1 MANNYDSEALNEI
14 CNQIDLL
21 EYASEN
27 LDFEKRGTDSF
38 AAHCPLHTD
47 NTSSLFI
54 TPSKNKFHCF
64 SCGVGGNV
72 INWMMSFENMSFN
85 DAVEKVGKL
94 AGVDIKNL
102 KQCNALKI
110 YKTIRR
116 LSTENNKEEVT
127 QNRVILD
134 ESEINKFS
142 EDIPT
147 EWVDEGI
154 SEESMK
160 VFNIRIDDKANR
172 IVYPVY
178 DKHFQLIGFKGR
190 TRFDNYK
197 ALGIQKYMNYTKI
210 GTTDFFIGMK
220 EQYENIKNKQKVIIF
235 EGLKS
240 VMKAYGWGYDYTI
253 AAETS
258 YLNDEQVKILIQMGI
273 KDITIAFDS
282 DVQMKKIIE
291 STEMLR
297 KFANVFVIRDR
308 RYIKDRLLGEKEA
321 PVDRGEEI
329 FETLLSERRKI

>member
-1 MANNYDSEALNEI
+1 MTDYDREALGEMCSKVN
-14 CNQIDLL
+14 LL
-21 EYASEN
+21 EYAEN
-27 LDFEKRGTDSF
+27 TMEFKRNGNDSF
-38 AAHCPLHTD
+38 VTHCPLHQD
-47 NTSSLFI
+47 I
-54 TPSKNKFHCF
+54 TPSLSICPSKNLFHCF

-72 INWMMSFENMSFN
+72 INWMMSFENMPFN

-94 AGVDIKNL
+94 SGVDIRNL

-116 LSTENNKEEVT
+116 LSTGNNKEEVT
-127 QNRVILD
+127 QNRVVLD

-178 DKHFQLIGFKGR
+178 DKYFQLIGFKGR

-210 GTTDFFIGMK
+210 GTTDFFTGMK
-220 EQYENIKNKQKVIIF
+220 EQHENIKNKQKVIIF

-258 YLNDEQVKILIQMGI
+258 CLNDEQVKILIQMGI

-308 RYIKDRLLGEKEA
+308 SYIKDKLLGEKEA
-321 PVDRGEEI
+321 PVDRGKEI
-329 FETLLSERRKI
+329 FETLLAERKKI